1 MDKETRQA
9 IARLSQKIDGL
20 ETTKELIKTST
31 VLCFTTMDR
40 SADETVSI
48 EFVENGL
55 NSLTNGIIRDAR
67 IRMVEHLDGNLRHRA
82 VVRRGCDR
90 RLAFKQEAD
99 HALLVH

>member
-67 IRMVEHLDGNLRHRA
+67 IRMVEHLDGKICELETEIDKLIEKNR
-82 VVRRGCDR
+82 
-90 RLAFKQEAD
+90 
-99 HALLVH
+99 